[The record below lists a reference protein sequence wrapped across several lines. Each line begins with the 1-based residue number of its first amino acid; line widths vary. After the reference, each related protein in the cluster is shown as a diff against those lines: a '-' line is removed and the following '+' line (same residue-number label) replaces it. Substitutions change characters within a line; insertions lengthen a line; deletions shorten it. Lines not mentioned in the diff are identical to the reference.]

1 MSLRNSKKRNRKG
14 NIMII
19 VTGATGQLGR
29 LVIAKLLKTTPAAQ
43 IVAAVRDVAKAADLA
58 AQGVQVRR
66 ADYTDPASLDA
77 AFHGAT
83 KVLLISSNDLGQRVA
98 QHRNVIDAAA
108 RAKVALLAYTSVL
121 HADRS
126 TLALAAE
133 HRETEDAVRA
143 SGLNYSLLRNGW
155 YVENYTGSLGGA
167 IAHGALAGAAGEG
180 RIAAAARAEYAEA
193 AAVVLASAG
202 PVERI
207 YELAGDAAF
216 TLGELAA
223 EVSRQTGKPL
233 PFHNLTQQEY
243 LGMLLGLG
251 LPAPLAELL
260 ADSDA
265 QAAKGALDDNSGVL
279 GKLIGRPTIS
289 LAAAVKAAL

>member
-1 MSLRNSKKRNRKG
+1 
-14 NIMII
+14 MII

-29 LVIAKLLKTTPAAQ
+29 LVIAKLLKTTPAGQ

-77 AFHGAT
+77 AFQGAT

-126 TLALAAE
+126 ALALAAE
-133 HRETEDAVRA
+133 HRATEDAVRA
-143 SGLNYSLLRNGW
+143 SGLNYTLLRNGW

-180 RIAAAARAEYAEA
+180 RIAAAARSEYAEA
-193 AAVVLASAG
+193 AAVVLASTK
-202 PVERI
+202 PVEQV
-207 YELAGDAAF
+207 YELAGDSAF
-216 TLGELAA
+216 TLAELAA

-233 PFHNLTQQEY
+233 PFHNLPQQEY

-265 QAAKGALDDNSGVL
+265 QAAKGALDDNSGTL
-279 GKLIGRPTIS
+279 GKLIGHPTIS